1 MPKKTADLMPL
12 ADKHLQALGKRLH
25 LACLRR
31 GLSQG
36 EVAERCDM
44 SRPTVRKILE
54 GDSGVS
60 IGHYMAVIV
69 LLDLEADIDLI
80 AGHDSKGYELM
91 DQRLLGE

>member
-1 MPKKTADLMPL
+1 MPKKTADLMP
-12 ADKHLQALGKRLH
+12 AVEHHLHALGKRIQ

-44 SRPTVRKILE
+44 SRPTVRKIFE

-60 IGHYMAVIV
+60 MGHYLSVIALV
-69 LLDLEADIDLI
+69 NMEADIGLLL
-80 AGHDSKGYELM
+80 AHDKEGYEIL
-91 DQRLLGE
+91 DKGLL